1 MPEFLNF
8 DVAIIGGGIAGVSVA
23 RELSQYN
30 VSVVVIEK
38 HSDIGL
44 ESTSTNHNLV
54 CQGGDALSFR
64 PGTLHAELNVK
75 SIPLWP
81 KLADEL
87 GFPLKRIGGLW
98 LIRDKADFRRY
109 LRLYSRAFKSSLEPN
124 APYYI
129 PEGSFQ
135 PLEFVD
141 RKRLLDMEPY
151 ITPNALGALHDPN
164 LCITDPPVKVAKPLR
179 RMPGLMVSSSYL
191 TRRLLGLRGRE

>member
-30 VSVVVIEK
+30 VSVVVIER
-38 HSDIGL
+38 HSDVGL

-109 LRLYSRAFKSSLEPN
+109 LRLYSRPLNHHLSPTRLTTYLRVVFNPLSLW
-124 APYYI
+124 I
-129 PEGSFQ
+129 GS
-135 PLEFVD
+135 D
-141 RKRLLDMEPY
+141 Y
-151 ITPNALGALHDPN
+151 WIWSHTLHQT
-164 LCITDPPVKVAKPLR
+164 L
-179 RMPGLMVSSSYL
+179 
-191 TRRLLGLRGRE
+191 